1 MGALSP
7 SRTVSILGSTGSVGV
22 STLDLLEAVGRP
34 VRIKALTGGR
44 NVALLAEQ
52 ALKWRPEVV
61 VIADPAGVSEL
72 QQRLAG
78 SGVAVEAGEAAV
90 VSAAALPADWVMS
103 SIVGFAGLAPTLA
116 AVDAGAIVA
125 LANKESL
132 VCAGP
137 ALLRRARM
145 SGGALIPVDSE
156 HSAIFQALDPR
167 HAASVARLVLTA
179 SGGPFRTWSAERM
192 AVATPEE
199 AVAHPNWEMGR
210 KISVD
215 SATMMNKGLEMI
227 EAAFLFGVEA
237 DRIDVVVHPESIV
250 HSLVEYADGSSLA
263 QLGTPDMRT
272 PIAVAFAWPDRLAWP
287 APRLDLGQLGRLTFE
302 APDPVRFPALDLAR
316 QALRAGGAAPGL
328 LNAANEVAVE
338 AFLDRR
344 IGYLDIAAIVSETL
358 DKAGSKHLGDDMP
371 DDSPDNALDDIL
383 ERAREVDRIGR
394 RLAEGAVKARLAR
407 GAA

>member
-1 MGALSP
+1 MGSLSP
-7 SRTVSILGSTGSVGV
+7 PRTVSILGSTGSVGV

-34 VRIKALTGGR
+34 VRIRALTGGR

-52 ALKWRPEVV
+52 ALKWRPEVA
-61 VIADPAGVSEL
+61 VIADAGAAADL
-72 QQRLAG
+72 ADRLRG
-78 SGVAVEAGEAAV
+78 SGVAVEAGDGAV
-90 VSAAALPADWVMS
+90 TAAAALQADWVMS
-103 SIVGFAGLAPTLA
+103 AIVGFAGLAPTLA

-137 ALLRRARM
+137 ALLRRSRL
-145 SGGALIPVDSE
+145 SGGAVIPVDSE

-167 HAASVARLVLTA
+167 QAASVSRLILTA
-179 SGGPFRTWSAERM
+179 SGGPFRTWSADRM
-192 AVATPEE
+192 VTATPEE
-199 AVAHPNWEMGR
+199 AVAHPNWDMGR

-227 EAAFLFGVEA
+227 EAAYLFGVEA
-237 DRIDVVVHPESIV
+237 DRIDVVVHPESII
-250 HSLVEYADGSSLA
+250 HSLVEYADGSTLA
-263 QLGTPDMRT
+263 QLGPPDMRT

-287 APRLDLGQLGRLTFE
+287 APRLDLGALGRLTFE
-302 APDPVRFPALDLAR
+302 PPDAVRFPALDLAR

-328 LNAANEVAVE
+328 LNAANEVAVA

-358 DKAGSKHLGDDMP
+358 DMAGSENLGDGM
-371 DDSPDNALDDIL
+371 AGDIL
-383 ERAREVDRIGR
+383 EQARRVDRAGR
-394 RLAEGAVKARLAR
+394 RLAAVAVEARSTMGVA
-407 GAA
+407 

>member
-1 MGALSP
+1 MGPLSL

-22 STLDLLEAVGRP
+22 STLDLLSVAGPAVQIR
-34 VRIKALTGGR
+34 ALTGGR
-44 NVALLAEQ
+44 NAALLAEQ
-52 ALKWRPEVV
+52 ARAWRPQVA
-61 VIADPAGVSEL
+61 VIADPAAAPEL
-72 QQRLAG
+72 RDRL
-78 SGVAVEAGEAAV
+78 SGTGIAVEAGEAAV
-90 VSAAALPADWVMS
+90 AAAAAMPADWVMS
-103 SIVGFAGLAPTLA
+103 AIVGFAGLAPTLA
-116 AVDAGAIVA
+116 AVDAGAVVA
-125 LANKESL
+125 MANKESL

-145 SGGALIPVDSE
+145 SGGAVIPVDSE
-156 HSAIFQALDPR
+156 HSAIFQALDPQ

-192 AVATPEE
+192 AAATPEE
-199 AVAHPNWEMGR
+199 AVAHPNWDMGR

-237 DRIDVVVHPESIV
+237 DRIEVVVHPESIL

-263 QLGTPDMRT
+263 QLGPPDMRT
-272 PIAVAFAWPDRLAWP
+272 PIAVAFAWPDRIAWP

-302 APDPVRFPALDLAR
+302 PPDPARFPALGLAR
-316 QALRAGGAAPGL
+316 QALRAGGPAPGL

-358 DKAGSKHLGDDMP
+358 DKAGSEQLGDDMP
-371 DDSPDNALDDIL
+371 DHNSPDDIL
-383 ERAREVDRIGR
+383 EQARRVDRAGR
-394 RLAEGAVKARLAR
+394 RLAAVAVEARRAR